1 MYNGIKLLGEIH
13 LWDMRTL
20 GYDPK
25 RKKTDKLDFIKTKNI
40 SSVKHPV
47 KMKKISSDWEKI

>member
-47 KMKKISSDWEKI
+47 KMKR